1 MRNHTLN
8 LFKISNLHELDFS
21 FRLVNFTLPC
31 IEGQEDRF
39 NKQLQKIS
47 QQVSSLSGG
56 PSALIKRNGK
66 HYVAI
71 PSDRDLQATK
81 INVVPFNIDV
91 TLLPEVYTVKG
102 SNITEENAD
111 VVHKFLDFE
120 IRRHLA
126 RNGDLWKLN
135 TAQFFLKKPEA
146 YHNDSSINIHQ
157 GFSYKLLRMNRADFY
172 VCLDLSTKYIDKHPL
187 SYYISSRN
195 VATIG
200 NVYKGKRFL
209 YLNGDNWYATEL
221 VGFAGAIQQHEFDY
235 EGNSISVYD
244 YILQNAQSRKDAV
257 RKVLKPTDLTM
268 LYQYPGRTMEPHSGA
283 SSLARMVY
291 TTKDK
296 EVQSLHRYS
305 IKDPGRRFP
314 SIETYIKNYFQTIRF
329 NKVAVKISQVPHEE
343 RIPNFSIPELKF
355 NNDRTLKI
363 GHFSNGGN
371 TSLRDFAIE
380 RKQMLIDNGVL
391 NTTMFDTQ
399 LLIVPDS
406 MDRKLVEAFKRN
418 AEYQIKALA
427 PAFNGFKI
435 IRYQYKNDMAA
446 TFQIGEI
453 ERVLKQQDATKGFA
467 LFILPD
473 ATVESSRYVKS
484 FHDCLKN
491 KFYPDLKVQCASAY
505 KIESFFKPFPSPE
518 NAGISEY
525 RVPENLRPKFKGYLL
540 NLVLEHLIVNR
551 KWPYA
556 LTKNLHYD
564 IYIGID
570 VHDRHAGFTFFLK
583 NGEHIFFF
591 PEPVPMKNRSQ
602 RAEKLKAPLLIKVIE
617 EKLRML
623 IPGFCPSPN
632 GIVIIR
638 DGRSFSEEAKAMKTV
653 IANLAGE
660 GLVDAVTLK
669 WGVIDLHKQT
679 ATPLRIASHSNGHNR
694 LENPAAGAFKS
705 ISNKEGFLYNTGH
718 PFQIR
723 GSAKPLHLTQ
733 VAGTVEFIKVAEDIF
748 CQSILAFSA
757 PDRSNSLPITIKLI
771 DTLLE
776 PLSGTFEMAED
787 DEEEFEDSEVN
798 F

>member
-21 FRLVNFTLPC
+21 FRLVDFTLDC
-31 IEGQEDRF
+31 VEGQEDRF

-56 PSALIKRNGK
+56 PSALIKRNNK
-66 HYVAI
+66 YYVAI
-71 PSDRDLQATK
+71 PSDRYMDDAV
-81 INVVPFNIDV
+81 INVVPFNIRV
-91 TLLPEVYTVKG
+91 TLLPEVYNVKG
-102 SNITEENAD
+102 TNVTEENVD
-111 VVHKFLDFE
+111 VVYKFLDFE
-120 IRRHLA
+120 IRKQLA
-126 RNGDLWKLN
+126 RHGDLWKLN
-135 TAQFFLKKPEA
+135 SSQFFLKKPET
-146 YHNDSSINIHQ
+146 YHNDSFINIHQ
-157 GFSYKLLRMNRADFY
+157 GFSYKLVRMSLSDFY
-172 VCLDLSTKYIDKHPL
+172 VCLDLSTKYIDRFPL
-187 SYYISSRN
+187 SHYINSRN
-195 VATIG
+195 VAAIG
-200 NVYKGKRFL
+200 NTYKGKRFL
-209 YLNGDNWYATEL
+209 YLNGHNWYATEL
-221 VGFAGAIQQHEFDY
+221 VGFAGTVQQHEFDNNG
-235 EGNSISVYD
+235 ESTSVYE
-244 YILQNAQSRKDAV
+244 YILKNAQTRKDDIK
-257 RKVLKPTDLTM
+257 RVLKPTDLTI

-314 SIETYIKNYFQTIRF
+314 SIKAYIAKYFQSIKF
-329 NKVAVKISQVPHEE
+329 NKVAVKINQAPKVEGV
-343 RIPNFSIPELKF
+343 PNFSIPELKF
-355 NNDRTLKI
+355 NNNRTLKI

-371 TSLRDFAIE
+371 TSIRDFASE
-380 RKQMLIDNGVL
+380 RKHLLTENGVL
-391 NTTMFDTQ
+391 CKTMFDEQ

-406 MDRKLVEAFKRN
+406 MDRKLVAAFKKN

-427 PAFNGFKI
+427 PTFNGFKI
-435 IRYQYKNDMAA
+435 IRYSYKSDVAA
-446 TFQIGEI
+446 TFQIQKI
-453 ERVLKQQDATKGFA
+453 ERILKQQNANKGFA

-473 ATVESSRYVKS
+473 ATTESSRYIKS

-505 KIESFFKPFPSPE
+505 KIESFFKIFPSPE
-518 NAGISEY
+518 NASVSEF
-525 RVPENLRPKFKGYLL
+525 RVPENLRPKFKSYLL

-556 LTKNLHYD
+556 LTQDLHYD

-583 NGEHIFFF
+583 NGENIFFF
-591 PEPVPMKNRSQ
+591 PEPVPLKNRSQ
-602 RAEKLKAPLLIKVIE
+602 RAEKLKAPLLIKVLE

-623 IPGFCPSPN
+623 IPDFCPSPN

-638 DGRSFSEEAKAMKTV
+638 DGRSFSEETKALKAV
-653 IANLAGE
+653 IATLAGD
-660 GLVDAVTLK
+660 GLIDAITVK

-679 ATPLRIASHSNGHNR
+679 ATPLRIASHSNGHSP
-694 LENPAAGAFKS
+694 LENPIAGAFKS
-705 ISNKEGFLYNTGH
+705 VSDKEGFLYNTGF

-723 GSAKPLHLTQ
+723 GSAKPLHLMQ
-733 VAGTVEFIKVAEDIF
+733 VAGTADFREVVEDIF
-748 CQSILAFSA
+748 RQSILAFSA

-776 PLSGTFEMAED
+776 PLSGAFETIED
-787 DEEEFEDSEVN
+787 EEEEFEDSEIN
-798 F
+798 Y